1 MKQIIRYELE
11 QGDEALIYSRFPND
25 GCEGCKNTYDCS
37 GCSVDNSYYDNWIK
51 KLKNAGVYELAK
63 LANEYHRLYKEVEI
77 AKVRM
82 KAIEDEMRNYGL
94 SAEYVVKYR
103 AEVYER

>member
-11 QGDEALIYSRFPND
+11 QGDEALIYSRMPKD
-25 GCEGCKNTYDCS
+25 YCENCLNNNCESCTIDNTWY
-37 GCSVDNSYYDNWIK
+37 NNWTS
-51 KLKNAGVYELAK
+51 KLEKAGVLELAQ
-63 LANEYHRLYKEVEI
+63 LADEYHRLYKEVER
-77 AKVRM
+77 ASQRM
-82 KAIEDEMRNYGL
+82 KAIENKMHEYGL